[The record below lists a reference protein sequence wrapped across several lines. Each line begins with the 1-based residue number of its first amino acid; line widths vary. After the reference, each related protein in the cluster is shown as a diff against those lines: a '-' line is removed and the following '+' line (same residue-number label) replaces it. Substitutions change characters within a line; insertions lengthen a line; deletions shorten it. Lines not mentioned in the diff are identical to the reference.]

1 MLYGSLGLI
10 YELYT
15 IVVVILMNYPLKED
29 TSSSSIANNNDAI
42 MTSQSQTNKPILGY
56 WNIRGLASSIRYQL
70 IYSGIE
76 FDEEVYD
83 QGDAPE
89 YSRDKWLTT
98 KYKLG
103 LEYPNLPYLKDG
115 NDYKLTESGAIHRYC
130 ARKWCPELL
139 CYNDEELYGKAEMVW
154 GVVSDL
160 KGFVTMNCYRG
171 DGDKKSLS
179 NAAIPRFALVAKQ
192 LESNKYLIGDKLC
205 CADFALMELIEMME
219 FISNGEIYKMYPSLQ
234 YYRNRMFSLP
244 KVKEYYEDERSDKAQ
259 KLQFNNKS
267 AKINN

>member
-1 MLYGSLGLI
+1 
-10 YELYT
+10 
-15 IVVVILMNYPLKED
+15 MNYPLKD
-29 TSSSSIANNNDAI
+29 TSSSSIANNNDTI
-42 MTSQSQTNKPILGY
+42 MTSLSQTNKPILGY

-76 FDEEVYD
+76 FNEEVYE
-83 QGDAPE
+83 QGDSPE
-89 YSRDKWLTT
+89 YSRDEWMKR

-103 LEYPNLPYLKDG
+103 LEYPNLPYLKDD
-115 NDYKLTESGAIHRYC
+115 NYKLTESGAIHRYC

-139 CYNDEELYGKAEMVW
+139 CYNDIELYGKAEMVW

-171 DGDKKSLS
+171 DGDTKSLS
-179 NAAIPRFALVAKQ
+179 NVAIPRFTLVAKQ

-205 CADFALMELIEMME
+205 CADFALMELIEMMDY
-219 FISNGEIYKMYPSLQ
+219 ISNGEIYKTYPSLQ

-244 KVKEYYEDERSDKAQ
+244 KVKEYYEDERSDKAR

>member
-15 IVVVILMNYPLKED
+15 IVVVVLMNYPLKED
-29 TSSSSIANNNDAI
+29 TSIANNDAI
-42 MTSQSQTNKPILGY
+42 MTSTPQTNKPILGY

-76 FDEEVYD
+76 FDEEVYE
-83 QGDAPE
+83 QGNAPE
-89 YSRDKWLTT
+89 YSRDEWMKS

-115 NDYKLTESGAIHRYC
+115 NEYKLTESGAIHRYC
-130 ARKWCPELL
+130 ARKWCPKLL
-139 CYNDEELYGKAEMVW
+139 CYDDVELYGKAEMVW
-154 GVVSDL
+154 GIVSDL

-179 NAAIPRFALVAKQ
+179 NIAIPRFAFVTKQ
-192 LESNKYLIGDKLC
+192 LESKKYLIGDKLC
-205 CADFALMELIEMME
+205 CADFALMELIEMMDY
-219 FISNGEIYKMYPSLQ
+219 ISNGEIYKMYPSLQ

-244 KVKEYYEDERSDKAQ
+244 KVKEYYEDKRRSNAQ